1 MSTTKPGVLYVDDE
15 KNSLKYFE
23 QALKDKFPVFT
34 ATNATDGFHLLYEIG
49 DKIGVVIADQ
59 RMPREDGFQLL
70 NKFRVFQPDI
80 VRILVTAYDKPSE
93 ISEAEKSGK
102 IFKVIRKPWDLN
114 KLETT
119 IEKALE
125 YHKKQEEER
134 RKSPDPLS
142 IVLNRDILES
152 WMELPFKVAKRKFA
166 DVFEEEY
173 IKRMLKRCQG
183 NVSEAAR
190 QSKINRRTIQ
200 RINKRTFQR

>member
-1 MSTTKPGVLYVDDE
+1 MMK

-23 QALKDKFPVFT
+23 QALKNKFQIFT

-80 VRILVTAYDKPSE
+80 VRILVTAYEKPME
-93 ISEAEKSGK
+93 AMEAEKSGK

-125 YHKKQEEER
+125 LHSQQEADR
-134 RKSPDPLS
+134 KKSPDPLS
-142 IVLNRDILES
+142 VVLNRDVLTS

-173 IKRMLKRCQG
+173 IKRILKRCNG

-190 QSKINRRTIQ
+190 LSKINRRTIQ
-200 RINKRTFQR
+200 RINKRTFLK

>member
-1 MSTTKPGVLYVDDE
+1 MNTTKPGILYVDDE

-23 QALKDKFPVFT
+23 QALKDKFSIYT

-80 VRILVTAYDKPSE
+80 VRILVTAYDAPSE
-93 ISEAEKSGK
+93 IIEAEKSGK
-102 IFKVIRKPWDLN
+102 IFKVIEKPWDLN

-119 IEKALE
+119 LEKALE
-125 YHKKQEEER
+125 LHKKHEEK
-134 RKSPDPLS
+134 RKKAPDPLAV
-142 IVLNRDILES
+142 VLNRDTLES

-173 IKRMLKRCQG
+173 IKRVLKKCQG

-190 QSKINRRTIQ
+190 RSKINRRTIQ
-200 RINKRTFQR
+200 RINKRTFKR